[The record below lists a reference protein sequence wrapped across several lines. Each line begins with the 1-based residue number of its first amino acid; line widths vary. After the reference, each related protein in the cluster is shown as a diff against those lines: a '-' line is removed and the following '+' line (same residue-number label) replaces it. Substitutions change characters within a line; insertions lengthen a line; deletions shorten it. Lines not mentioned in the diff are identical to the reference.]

1 MAMISSPLCTCSGH
15 SWSIKRDAKKTKL
28 SKISNFMTD
37 KFIHQ
42 SRIIDVFHKIIEQN
56 ETVVIESGQKQANF
70 LSEAL
75 AKTDPKILH
84 DLHIVIHAVAR
95 PDHIDIFKRR
105 IASTL
110 DFGYAGPMSQQV
122 AAMVETGELTIRSLN
137 TYVELSSRLFV
148 DLIPNIVF
156 ICADAADAQGNL
168 FTGANTEDTPAITE
182 AAAFSNGIVIA
193 QVNEIVDKLPRVD
206 IPGGWV
212 DIVVR
217 TDQPYAIEP
226 IQTRDPK
233 DIRELQILMA
243 MMVIR
248 GIYERHG
255 VTSLNHGVGFNTAA
269 IELLLPT
276 YGERLGLKGKICRN
290 WTLNPQPTLIPAI
303 ENGWVESVHSFGNE
317 DGMQDYIKAR
327 PDIFFTGPDGSL
339 RSNRE
344 FCQLAGHY
352 AVDLFAGS
360 TLQIDPEGN
369 TSTVTKG
376 RITGFGGAPNLG
388 SDARGRRHSSP
399 AWLSMITT
407 DAPTAHGR
415 KLVVQL
421 AETFKAGGV
430 PTFVENLDAIDV
442 GKNANLP
449 CTPIMIYGDD
459 VTHIVTEQ
467 GIAYLY
473 LAQSLDER
481 RAAIAAV
488 AGATSLGLRS
498 SPKKNAELRQ
508 KGLVAYPEDLG
519 INRSEAKRSLLAAKN
534 MKDIVDLSGGMYTPP
549 ARFRNW

>member
-1 MAMISSPLCTCSGH
+1 MVSDSSYRGAERC
-15 SWSIKRDAKKTKL
+15 WSTKRDAKKGKL
-28 SKISNFMTD
+28 SRIAHLLSGKFVREKNFSEV
-37 KFIHQ
+37 IHN
-42 SRIIDVFHKIIEQN
+42 VVAPG
-56 ETVVIESGQKQANF
+56 ETVVVESGQKQASF

-75 AKTDPKILH
+75 ASADPSILH
-84 DLHIVIHAVAR
+84 DIHMVIHAVAR
-95 PDHIDIFKRR
+95 PDHVEVFQRG

-122 AAMVETGELTIRSLN
+122 AALVKSGELTIRSLN

-148 DLIPNIVF
+148 DLIPHVAF
-156 ICADAADAQGNL
+156 ICADAADSEGNL

-182 AAAFSNGIVIA
+182 AAAFGNGIVIA
-193 QVNEIVDKLPRVD
+193 QVNEVVDKLPRVD

-212 DIVVR
+212 DIIVC
-217 TDQPYAIEP
+217 TEKPYALEP

-233 DIRELQILMA
+233 DITELQILMG

-255 VTSLNHGVGFNTAA
+255 VVSLNHGVGFNTAA

-276 YGERLGLKGKICRN
+276 YGESLGLKGKICRN

-303 ENGWVESVHSFGNE
+303 ESGWIESVHSFGNE
-317 DGMQDYIKAR
+317 DGMQEYIKAR
-327 PDIFFTGPDGSL
+327 SDIFFTGPDGSL

-360 TLQIDPEGN
+360 TLQIDSEGN

-388 SDARGRRHSSP
+388 SDARGRRHSSA
-399 AWLSMITT
+399 AWLSMINTNS
-407 DAPTAHGR
+407 PTAHGK

-430 PTFVENLDAIDV
+430 PTFVENLDAIEV
-442 GKNANLP
+442 GKDANLP

-473 LAQSLDER
+473 LAQSLEER

-488 AGATSLGLRS
+488 AGATMLGLRS

-508 KGLVAYPEDLG
+508 QGLVAYPEDLG
-519 INRSEAKRSLLAAKN
+519 INRNEAKRSLLAARN
-534 MKDIVDLSGGMYTPP
+534 MKDIVDISGGLYEPP
-549 ARFRNW
+549 ARFKNW

>member
-1 MAMISSPLCTCSGH
+1 MSL
-15 SWSIKRDAKKTKL
+15 
-28 SKISNFMTD
+28 
-37 KFIHQ
+37 Q
-42 SRIIDVFHKIIEQN
+42 HKIDFAVIL
-56 ETVVIESGQKQANF
+56 TVDHANPNG
-70 LSEAL
+70 
-75 AKTDPKILH
+75 DPLNGN
-84 DLHIVIHAVAR
+84 R
-95 PDHIDIFKRR
+95 P
-105 IASTL
+105 
-110 DFGYAGPMSQQV
+110 
-122 AAMVETGELTIRSLN
+122 
-137 TYVELSSRLFV
+137 
-148 DLIPNIVF
+148 
-156 ICADAADAQGNL
+156 
-168 FTGANTEDTPAITE
+168 
-182 AAAFSNGIVIA
+182 
-193 QVNEIVDKLPRVD
+193 
-206 IPGGWV
+206 
-212 DIVVR
+212 R
-217 TDQPYAIEP
+217 TDYDGYGEISDVCLKRK
-226 IQTRDPK
+226 IRD
-233 DIRELQILMA
+233 RLMEQGQGVYVQSDDRKLDG

-449 CTPIMIYGDD
+449 CTPIM
-459 VTHIVTEQ
+459 
-467 GIAYLY
+467 
-473 LAQSLDER
+473 
-481 RAAIAAV
+481 
-488 AGATSLGLRS
+488 
-498 SPKKNAELRQ
+498 P
-508 KGLVAYPEDLG
+508 
-519 INRSEAKRSLLAAKN
+519 NR
-534 MKDIVDLSGGMYTPP
+534 
-549 ARFRNW
+549 